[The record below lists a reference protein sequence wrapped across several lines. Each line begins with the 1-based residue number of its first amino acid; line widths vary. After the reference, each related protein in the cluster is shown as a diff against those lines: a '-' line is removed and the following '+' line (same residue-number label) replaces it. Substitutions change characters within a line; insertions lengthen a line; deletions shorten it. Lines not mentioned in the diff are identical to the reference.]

1 MYNGETMKTW
11 DWYTTEQKTK
21 KQQKTKGTWDKG
33 LDYETTYKMLK
44 EKLNELRRKPFLYKK
59 EKKKYAYLLVFLL
72 QLRNGC
78 RIWEA
83 ITGII
88 NICINL
94 EDINW
99 NERVII
105 KVRTQKR
112 KDGELRELILPKCV
126 NKNDIEIVKDEFIG
140 IMNEVMN
147 AETIDEKKKI
157 RLKIVNRLGTW
168 LSKNYGINS
177 HSFRYAYITYLGE
190 KGIPSQVLAKITKHQ
205 NINYLERYTQSKL
218 GREILKDLGD
228 IE

>member
-1 MYNGETMKTW
+1 MKTW
-11 DWYTTEQKTK
+11 DWYTTEKTQEKQKI
-21 KQQKTKGTWDKG
+21 KTKGTWDKG
-33 LDYETTYKMLK
+33 LNYEVTYKMLK
-44 EKLNELRRKPFLYKK
+44 KDLKKLQQKPFLYKK
-59 EKKKYAYLLVFLL
+59 DKKKYAYLLVFLL

-83 ITGII
+83 ITGMI
-88 NICINL
+88 NLCINL
-94 EDINW
+94 ENINW

-112 KDGELRELILPKCV
+112 KDRELRELILPKCV
-126 NKNDIEIVKDEFIG
+126 NKADIETVKEEFIK

-147 AETIDEKKKI
+147 AETIEEKGKI
-157 RLKIVNRLGTW
+157 RLKVVNRLGTW

-205 NINYLERYTQSKL
+205 NINYIEKYTQSKL
-218 GREILKDLGD
+218 GSEILKNLGD
-228 IE
+228 VE